1 MTTEIITQW
10 MGGLLALTTLGI
22 LFCGIWRGFQRQAG
36 RTTGLILVSFGAL
49 LIYSTWTTLIYAFFA
64 PLTSVRARREE
75 AALAAEFGEQWQE
88 YSKRV
93 PAFFP
98 RLRR

>member
-64 PLTSVRARREE
+64 PLPLCAPAAR
-75 AALAAEFGEQWQE
+75 
-88 YSKRV
+88 KRHSRRSLV
-93 PAFFP
+93 NNGKSIANESQRFFHV
-98 RLRR
+98 